1 MWTCTVCARSSIY
14 VRSTV
19 FSKKYIIRGRKLVA
33 ASMVNKLVYV
43 CLLFTLSYVYLR
55 FVGIRIRVN
64 NYFAF
69 YLIATEIEFCLQQG
83 SCFERSV

>member
-1 MWTCTVCARSSIY
+1 
-14 VRSTV
+14 
-19 FSKKYIIRGRKLVA
+19 
-33 ASMVNKLVYV
+33 MVNKLVYV
-43 CLLFTLSYVYLR
+43 CVLFTLSYVYLR

-69 YLIATEIEFCLQQG
+69 YLVTTEIEFCLQQG